1 MATSFRK
8 DIPCTSG
15 RDKKEE
21 EQAVTS
27 DETMANKGPSN
38 DMD

>member
-1 MATSFRK
+1 MAASFRK